1 MRTKVSRI
9 FMLCAVMFTAMN
21 VALSAQ
27 DDVLKKMVGEWTYT
41 IPDMGGGGAMDGKCI
56 IATVNGETKATLSSP
71 MGDITTSAL
80 KLENGKYAGRMD
92 IQEFDMQ
99 IAFYFKGD
107 VLLQEIISDFG
118 DMPAIEMKRVE

>member
-1 MRTKVSRI
+1 
-9 FMLCAVMFTAMN
+9 MLCAVMFTAMN